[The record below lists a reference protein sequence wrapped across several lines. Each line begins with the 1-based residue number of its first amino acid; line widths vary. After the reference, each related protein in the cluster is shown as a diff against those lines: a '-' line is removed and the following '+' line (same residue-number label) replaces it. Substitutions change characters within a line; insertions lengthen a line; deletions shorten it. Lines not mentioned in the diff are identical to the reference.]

1 MKRIT
6 LKEIASNFGVSISTV
21 SKAINDSHEISQELK
36 KKIQEFAREHHY
48 VPNQIALS
56 LLKKSTKN
64 IGVIVPNIL
73 NYFFTQVFYGIEST
87 ANQRGYHIISC
98 TSNESFLKEVKTME
112 LFGTGTVDGV
122 ILSLSEET
130 QAKNDI
136 QHLTEF
142 MDTQIPLVMFDRVAE
157 SIDCDKVIVD
167 DLEAGYKT
175 TKYLFETGCKKIAI
189 VSTIFN
195 SSVGALRIEG
205 YKKAL
210 EEESVTYDDRLNVKV
225 NKEDDLELLMSFLL
239 DHDGIDAIIALDEM
253 TAVDV
258 LNILKSKN
266 IEVPGQISII
276 GFTNGR
282 LSKYVSPALTM
293 VSQHGK
299 YIGELTA
306 NILIDRIENK
316 GNEIP
321 RTTKLVKTSL
331 ILRDSTKSNK

>member
-1 MKRIT
+1 
-6 LKEIASNFGVSISTV
+6 
-21 SKAINDSHEISQELK
+21 
-36 KKIQEFAREHHY
+36 
-48 VPNQIALS
+48 
-56 LLKKSTKN
+56 
-64 IGVIVPNIL
+64 
-73 NYFFTQVFYGIEST
+73 
-87 ANQRGYHIISC
+87 
-98 TSNESFLKEVKTME
+98 
-112 LFGTGTVDGV
+112 
-122 ILSLSEET
+122 
-130 QAKNDI
+130 
-136 QHLTEF
+136 
-142 MDTQIPLVMFDRVAE
+142 
-157 SIDCDKVIVD
+157 
-167 DLEAGYKT
+167 
-175 TKYLFETGCKKIAI
+175 
-189 VSTIFN
+189 
-195 SSVGALRIEG
+195 
-205 YKKAL
+205 
-210 EEESVTYDDRLNVKV
+210 
-225 NKEDDLELLMSFLL
+225 MSFLL

-266 IEVPGQISII
+266 IDVPGQISII